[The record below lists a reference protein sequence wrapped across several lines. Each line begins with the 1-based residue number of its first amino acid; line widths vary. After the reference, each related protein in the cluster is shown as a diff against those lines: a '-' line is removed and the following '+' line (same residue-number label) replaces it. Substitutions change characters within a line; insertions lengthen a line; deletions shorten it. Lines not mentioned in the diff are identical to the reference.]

1 MATLLNLNPLNN
13 LENKSNNR
21 QFNSSIFTKEGIR
34 SVILKKPKAG
44 QPPMRVRI
52 LPSFDFSLYGSEV
65 FKSSVLPFKTPDFKS
80 ITDWAI
86 SVKGYTYFGDLW
98 SHFLSPATMQPN
110 LSFPR
115 QYTDPVVDLR
125 SFIFKGNKNGT
136 TLSDGI
142 TPLINAEA
150 MDLIKPDPVTRFVK
164 LPAKPRDFVLM
175 NALVENQETKQ
186 WDQEVLIITRQ
197 AFNLFCD
204 ILETRPRKSDP
215 EITPGFEDY
224 LFGDPTDP
232 KTGCIL
238 EAREVTTDSNLKALT
253 LCPSSDNKSLVGFL
267 QKEIGEGEILS
278 RYVLQDPEN
287 VLDIWSYQQILDKMC
302 EDPMIP
308 EDLLQLAFENNAFN
322 SEAVLNLHLRQQGN
336 EKLAKRQEA
345 MNKKSGVGS
354 MVSPTQ
360 PQFSTLA
367 PKPTSGLMGKL
378 ASMSNTSSSVNGL
391 GGSRLVN
398 PTTIA
403 TNSVEV
409 TPQEPVNPIVQQ
421 SPEQQTSQ
429 TADPN
434 MSKLSPE
441 EQKTYMQLLQK
452 STSGQALQT
461 DEIQKYIELMQK
473 IGQ

>member
-1 MATLLNLNPLNN
+1 MATLLNLNPSNN
-13 LENKSNNR
+13 FENQSNTNR
-21 QFNSSIFTKEGIR
+21 QFNSSIFTKDGIR
-34 SVILKKPKAG
+34 SVLLKKPKVG
-44 QPPMRVRI
+44 QTPMRVRI

-65 FKSSVLPFKTPDFKS
+65 FKSSVLPFKTPDFKN

-110 LSFPR
+110 LAFPR
-115 QYTDPVVDLR
+115 QYTDPIVDLR
-125 SFIFKGNKNGT
+125 SFIFKGNKNRT
-136 TLSDGI
+136 TLSDGV
-142 TPLINAEA
+142 TPLINDEA
-150 MDLIKPDPVTRFVK
+150 MELIKPDPVNRFVK

-253 LCPSSDNKSLVGFL
+253 LCPSSDNKSLTGFL
-267 QKEIGEGEILS
+267 QKEIGANELLA
-278 RYVLQDPEN
+278 RAVLQDPEN
-287 VLDIWSYQQILDKMC
+287 VLDIWNYQQILDKMC

-308 EDLLQLAFENNAFN
+308 LDLLQLAFENNAFN
-322 SEAVLNLHLRQQGN
+322 SEAVLNLNLREQGN
-336 EKLAKRQEA
+336 EKLAKRQDA
-345 MNKKSGVGS
+345 MNKKNGVGNMNVTNTPAS
-354 MVSPTQ
+354 ATRPASI
-360 PQFSTLA
+360 PQQS
-367 PKPTSGLMGKL
+367 SGLMGKL
-378 ASMSNTSSSVNGL
+378 ASMTTPIANSQHVQPSVLGSPYIPYTTSEQSTVAMQTSTAEPQAPAPDPNL
-391 GGSRLVN
+391 AKL
-398 PTTIA
+398 
-403 TNSVEV
+403 
-409 TPQEPVNPIVQQ
+409 TPE
-421 SPEQQTSQ
+421 EQQTYI
-429 TADPN
+429 N
-434 MSKLSPE
+434 
-441 EQKTYMQLLQK
+441 LLQK
-452 STSGQALQT
+452 STTGQVLQT